1 MLPEYRVL
9 ASPRVVSD
17 TLIQTSPLMDVP
29 GGALVNIVRERNHG
43 FTMIELIMV
52 IVVLGILAV
61 SASSL
66 FTTKSNYVAFIAKDQ
81 LISMSLLAQQAA
93 LAQQNTNIVL
103 CILQSADDWTFEV
116 RETDCSGALYV
127 QATTERTNVGL
138 TQNGSAF
145 SSPQTFAYNTLASLS
160 SGSNVTFV
168 FDGDV
173 DETVCLASTG
183 YAYEGTCQL

>member
-1 MLPEYRVL
+1 MH
-9 ASPRVVSD
+9 SPGD
-17 TLIQTSPLMDVP
+17 FPLVKK
-29 GGALVNIVRERNHG
+29 VQFSSQG

-52 IVVLGILAV
+52 IVVLGILSV

-66 FTTKSNYVAFIAKDQ
+66 FSSKSSYATFIAKDQ
-81 LISMSLLAQQAA
+81 LIAMSLLAQQAA
-93 LAQQNTNIVL
+93 LAQQSNTIVL
-103 CILQSADDWTFEV
+103 CILQSADDWTFDV

-127 QATTERTNVGL
+127 QSIAQRTNANL

-145 SSPQTFAYNTLASLS
+145 STPQIFIYNSLASLS

-168 FDGDV
+168 FDGDS

-183 YAYEGTCQL
+183 YAYGGACQL